1 MCYDQTYTTYLPI
14 PLVVLVNE
22 SGQQG
27 IYIAPEAFNITQ
39 SRDSWASINQVLGG
53 EVFGRLQK
61 ADIKLDWYIEQSLP
75 KDEVTHLQASIEEGL
90 KNLEWY
96 KRGILSITHNQQ
108 SWKIRS

>member
-1 MCYDQTYTTYLPI
+1 MLSTVTSKSLQSLEF
-14 PLVVLVNE
+14 VLT
-22 SGQQG
+22 
-27 IYIAPEAFNITQ
+27 IYRGTWRNVGEAFNITQ

-61 ADIKLDWYIEQSLP
+61 ADIKLDWYIEESLP

-90 KNLEWY
+90 KNLEWC
-96 KRGILSITHNQQ
+96 KRGILSITHDQQ